1 MTLYTAINQPGTGAS
16 MRRALKVL
24 AKEWRRRGVLPDVEA
39 ELHVR
44 HLHACVDASPEA
56 QRARQET
63 HTYLV
68 QNMPLSLLQRQLTKL
83 GACEESI
90 AWAGQ
95 FSTARQAWE
104 ACADEFEMLSWL
116 LRFGG
121 VRLREEGYYA
131 LRGTCINSPEA
142 CAAIRRVVPFERL
155 RELSREK

>member
-1 MTLYTAINQPGTGAS
+1 

-24 AKEWRRRGVLPDVEA
+24 AKEWRRRGGPETDDVRLAYYTCNMDDQVYDSCRTE
-39 ELHVR
+39 R
-44 HLHACVDASPEA
+44 
-56 QRARQET
+56 RAR
-63 HTYLV
+63 LV
-68 QNMPLSLLQRQLTKL
+68 KYMPPSLLQRQLKKL

-104 ACADEFEMLSWL
+104 ACEDEFEMLSWL

-155 RELSREK
+155 RGLSHGR

>member
-1 MTLYTAINQPGTGAS
+1 MTLFEAINNPGTGAD

-24 AKEWRRRGVLPDVEA
+24 AKEWRRRGGRKSLELWLAGHPDNVKLE
-39 ELHVR
+39 
-44 HLHACVDASPEA
+44 ACVL
-56 QRARQET
+56 ET
-63 HTYLV
+63 LHKEIV
-68 QNMPLSLLQRQLTKL
+68 QNMPQSLLQRQLKKL
-83 GACEESI
+83 DACAEFI
-90 AWAGQ
+90 DWAGQ

-104 ACADEFEMLSWL
+104 ACEDEFEMLSWL